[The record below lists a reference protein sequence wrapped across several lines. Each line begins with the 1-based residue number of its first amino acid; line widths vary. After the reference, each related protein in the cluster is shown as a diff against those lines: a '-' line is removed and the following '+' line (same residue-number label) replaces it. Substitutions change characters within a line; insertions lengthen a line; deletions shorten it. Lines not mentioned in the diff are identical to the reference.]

1 MWQEQYRAEQSV
13 FTFHYRLFPD
23 CYGLMGI
30 ENKEHLNPANRD
42 TVYSLC
48 LNSDVCT
55 EIKMSDENGGVRAL
69 CDKWKADFK
78 V

>member
-1 MWQEQYRAEQSV
+1 M
-13 FTFHYRLFPD
+13 
-23 CYGLMGI
+23 

-55 EIKMSDENGGVRAL
+55 EIKKSDENGGVKAF
-69 CDKWKADFK
+69 CGKWKAEFK